1 MVFGIVL
8 MLLKESGLPCWYS
21 DYVRGWMV
29 VELGFDSW
37 QRQEIYLSSKASR
50 LAVVASQA
58 PV

>member
-1 MVFGIVL
+1 